1 MKNIIV
7 DILMGI
13 AIVLEFV
20 SLPIL
25 VHEAVGIGLLLL
37 IALHLKSHENYF
49 KAITKGKYTLKRTKD
64 LIINIGLL
72 ISLLVTIISGIFTAQ
87 QSLKNIRI
95 GGQKVSSIHKT
106 SSVISLIFL
115 GLHLLNSS
123 KKLSKEV
130 KKLN

>member
-1 MKNIIV
+1 MKKIIV

-25 VHEAVGIGLLLL
+25 VHDAVGIGLLLL

>member
-1 MKNIIV
+1 MKKIIV

-95 GGQKVSSIHKT
+95 AGQKVSSIHKT

>member
-1 MKNIIV
+1 MKKIIV

-13 AIVLEFV
+13 AIVLEFI

-25 VHEAVGIGLLLL
+25 AHEAVGIALLVL
-37 IALHLKSHENYF
+37 IALHLKSHEKYF

-72 ISLLVTIISGIFTAQ
+72 ISLLVTIISGICTAQ
-87 QSLKNIRI
+87 KSLKNIRI
-95 GGQKVSSIHKT
+95 GGQKVSSIHKA
-106 SSVISLIFL
+106 SSIISLVFL

-123 KKLSKEV
+123 KRLSKEV

>member
-1 MKNIIV
+1 MKKIIV

-25 VHEAVGIGLLLL
+25 VHEALGIGLLLL

>member
-1 MKNIIV
+1 MKKIIV